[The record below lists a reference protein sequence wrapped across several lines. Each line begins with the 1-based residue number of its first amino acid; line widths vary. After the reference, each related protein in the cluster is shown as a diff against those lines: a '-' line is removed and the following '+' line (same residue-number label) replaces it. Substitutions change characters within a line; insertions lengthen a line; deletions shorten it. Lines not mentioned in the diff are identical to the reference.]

1 MNFIRVEGTLEN
13 VRRASRVDG
22 VIHVRRGVEDLG
34 DGRFRTDAQVEESAI
49 PLIEALG
56 CTVTVVKTQQ
66 DLDEHAA
73 VLLAERES
81 GDTDPV
87 G

>member
-1 MNFIRVEGTLEN
+1 MNWIRVEGTLEN
-13 VRRASRVDG
+13 LRKLPTVAGLHFLRHGA
-22 VIHVRRGVEDLG
+22 EPLG
-34 DGRFRTDAQVEESAI
+34 EGRFRTDAHVDEAAI

-73 VLLAERES
+73 TLLADRES
-81 GDTDPV
+81 RDDDRIG
-87 G
+87 